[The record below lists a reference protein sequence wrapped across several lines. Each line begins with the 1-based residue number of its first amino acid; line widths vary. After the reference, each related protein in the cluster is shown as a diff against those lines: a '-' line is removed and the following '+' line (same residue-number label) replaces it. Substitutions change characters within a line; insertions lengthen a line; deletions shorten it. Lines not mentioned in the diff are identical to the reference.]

1 MLRETGAGDNNVN
14 GMPTSDSGI
23 NTDQRQTATAG
34 INTDQRQTATTGFG
48 DGNVDATQ
56 YFSY

>member
-23 NTDQRQTATAG
+23 NTDQRQTAT
-34 INTDQRQTATTGFG
+34 TGFG